1 MIKAGKFAL
10 ACQALALAGLIVALD
25 AAQPT
30 PAQAQGIFDLLFGG
44 MRRSGPPPSVRG
56 YAPDMDPRY
65 DTDDVRPRRP
75 GSGMTYCVR
84 LCDGRHFPVPRQSGV
99 DPQDSCNSFC
109 PAAQT
114 QIFSGAGIENA
125 YASNGRRYA
134 DLPNAFV
141 YRDRIVDNCT
151 CNGKGPL
158 GLARADAADDP
169 TLRTGDIVATNEGL
183 KAVRVGRKGGAEFT
197 EIDKAKIYGE
207 MRRRLSQVKVAP
219 DGRPAHEAAAE
230 D

>member
-1 MIKAGKFAL
+1 MPLQKPLGRAFRIAAIALVMTAG
-10 ACQALALAGLIVALD
+10 
-25 AAQPT
+25 AA
-30 PAQAQGIFDLLFGG
+30 PAASAQGIFDLLFGG

-56 YAPDMDPRY
+56 YAPDTDPRY
-65 DTDDVRPRRP
+65 DTDDVRPRRQ
-75 GSGMTYCVR
+75 GGGALTYCVR

-99 DPQDSCNSFC
+99 NPQDSCNSFC

-125 YASNGRRYA
+125 SASTGRRYA

-158 GLARADAADDP
+158 GLARADATDDP

-219 DGRPAHEAAAE
+219 DGRPAHQAAAE